1 MQKIKCSVSAVLAD
15 KSEKNF
21 DIELEV
27 GNCPIDY
34 INSIVQKRYVK
45 NAIQKKEKVLVDF
58 IRSCYIEEI
67 VQLEKECSFYGKS
80 IMDFNEDDFQDFA
93 TEFCL
98 MAVPLRKTKSIIEM
112 QTAVALIYLE
122 KVKGINIKEIQELYR
137 FNDKTGER
145 YMDLNY
151 LRTPEAKKLLTIEK
165 EERVEALSPEQKSL
179 SDILSTKKP
188 KANKKKVEIE

>member
-1 MQKIKCSVSAVLAD
+1 MQKVKCSVSAVLAD
-15 KSEKNF
+15 RSEKNF
-21 DIELEV
+21 EIELEI
-27 GNCPIDY
+27 GNCPMEY
-34 INSIVQKRYVK
+34 LNSVVQKRYVK
-45 NAIQKKEKVLVDF
+45 NAIQKKEKVIVDF
-58 IRSCYIEEI
+58 IRGCYIEEI
-67 VQLEKECSFYGKS
+67 TQLDKDCSFYGKS

-98 MAVPLRKTKSIIEM
+98 MAVPLRKTKSIMEM
-112 QTAVALIYLE
+112 QIAVALIYLE

-145 YMDLNY
+145 YMDFNY

-165 EERVEALSPEQKSL
+165 EERVQVLSPEQKTL
-179 SDILSTKKP
+179 SEILSAKKP